1 MTNGLAKPVESLY
14 VQQTFPEGVRRPH
27 LEFELCKLDVNRPF
41 STHSGID
48 VTYCS
53 IKLADVAEL
62 ADARLR
68 VLFPLLGV
76 KVRPLSSAFFCGEPF
91 AHRR

>member
-1 MTNGLAKPVESLY
+1 MDWQNRSKACTF
-14 VQQTFPEGVRRPH
+14 QTFPEGVRLPH

-62 ADARLR
+62 ADAQD
-68 VLFPLLGV
+68 
-76 KVRPLSSAFFCGEPF
+76 
-91 AHRR
+91 